1 MESLRLGAE
10 SMLIISIVSII
21 LVTIAIFY
29 SLCRISSRSYRHL
42 YSKSIVFV
50 HKDDRRHFGGFFS
63 NGDVEGIHR
72 IMQILQQRELIEI
85 IEMGEE
91 IYLVNHNPASVEN
104 FHTVPRGLCVSDFD
118 PIEDLRTLR
127 ASNNGFKHVSSE
139 EGRCVT
145 SRRPIPAY
153 GFQETADDLFMSDF
167 DVVETLKHLSPQVPF
182 VSASQAS

>member
-10 SMLIISIVSII
+10 SMLTISIVSII
-21 LVTIAIFY
+21 LVTTAIFY

-50 HKDDRRHFGGFFS
+50 HQDDRRHFGGLFL

-72 IMQILQQRELIEI
+72 IMQILQLRELLEI

-91 IYLVNHNPASVEN
+91 IYLVNHNPVSVEN

-118 PIEDLRTLR
+118 PIEDLRNLK
-127 ASNNGFKHVSSE
+127 AHNNGYMHVHPE
-139 EGRCVT
+139 EGRSIT
-145 SRRPIPAY
+145 NQRPLPAY
-153 GFQETADDLFMSDF
+153 GFRESADDLFMSDF
-167 DVVETLKHLSPQVPF
+167 DVVETLKHLFPQAPF
-182 VSASQAS
+182 LSAS